1 MVCPEQD
8 FTWRDLALS
17 LPWLPSPSQH
27 RGLEVVVA
35 EHLEDRQCCDVEK
48 IIFRETDPDAV
59 LDGQVVQLVGHFK
72 QEQIFHCEE
81 IQHPSVHPER
91 FG

>member
-8 FTWRDLALS
+8 FTWRHLALA

-27 RGLEVVVA
+27 RRLEVVVA
-35 EHLEDRQCCDVEK
+35 KHLEEIVNAVMWRRW
-48 IIFRETDPDAV
+48 FRETDPDAV
-59 LDGQVVQLVGHFK
+59 LDGQVVQLVGHFQ

-91 FG
+91 I

>member
-17 LPWLPSPSQH
+17 LPWLPSPSKH
-27 RGLEVVVA
+27 RRLEVVVA
-35 EHLEDRQCCDVEK
+35 QHLEDLVNAVEK

-59 LDGQVVQLVGHFK
+59 LDGQVVQLVGHFQ

-91 FG
+91 I